1 MYYPHFILST
11 ENLHYI
17 VLHLGSRGREIT
29 FLMNSNRIKISA
41 QRGKVDWKNLT
52 VRFFCY
58 IGAKL
63 AWEANFS
70 LRIVSKTNIL

>member
-1 MYYPHFILST
+1 MYHPHFILST

-17 VLHLGSRGREIT
+17 GLHLGSHGREIT

-41 QRGKVDWKNLT
+41 QRGMVDWKNLT
-52 VRFFCY
+52 VRFFCC
-58 IGAKL
+58 IEAKL
-63 AWEANFS
+63 GWEANLS